1 MSIQDMINDIMA
13 DNHTAASATFN
24 DLIGDKIADTIEQE
38 KIAVANTIF
47 NSTEELSDDDVEP
60 DEEDWDDV
68 DIEDVDLEDVD
79 VDDDNEEDFDD
90 VDTDDE
96 PVEEED

>member
-13 DNHTAASATFN
+13 DNNTGANATFN
-24 DLIGDKIADTIEQE
+24 ALLGDKIADTIEQE

-60 DEEDWDDV
+60 DEEDWDDEDIESIDTTAEEDIEDV
-68 DIEDVDLEDVD
+68 DIEDVD
-79 VDDDNEEDFDD
+79 F
-90 VDTDDE
+90 DDE

>member
-13 DNHTAASATFN
+13 DNNTAANATFN
-24 DLIGDKIADTIEQE
+24 TLIGDKIADTIEQE

-60 DEEDWDDV
+60 DEEDWEDVDVEDIDVDDNEYLDDV
-68 DIEDVDLEDVD
+68 DI
-79 VDDDNEEDFDD
+79 
-90 VDTDDE
+90 DDE

>member
-13 DNHTAASATFN
+13 DNNTAASATFN
-24 DLIGDKIADTIEQE
+24 TLIGDKIADTIEQE

-68 DIEDVDLEDVD
+68 E
-79 VDDDNEEDFDD
+79 VDDEEELDD
-90 VDTDDE
+90 VDIDDE

>member
-13 DNHTAASATFN
+13 DNHTAAGATFN

-68 DIEDVDLEDVD
+68 DVEDVDT
-79 VDDDNEEDFDD
+79 DDDEDFDD

>member
-13 DNHTAASATFN
+13 DNNTAASATFN
-24 DLIGDKIADTIEQE
+24 TLIGDKIADTIEQE

-68 DIEDVDLEDVD
+68 EVD
-79 VDDDNEEDFDD
+79 VEVDDEEELDD
-90 VDTDDE
+90 VDIDDE

>member
-1 MSIQDMINDIMA
+1 MSIQDMINDIIA
-13 DNHTAASATFN
+13 DNMTAANATFN

-60 DEEDWDDV
+60 DEEDW
-68 DIEDVDLEDVD
+68 EDVDVEDVD
-79 VDDDNEEDFDD
+79 VDVEDEEEDFDD
-90 VDTDDE
+90 VDIDDDE